1 MVEPSKLMQVQEA
14 LKLLD
19 KGEHLKYT
27 DELGNVLN
35 IRKVDNG
42 FEILDSTGTVLRRT
56 DNLDEVTD
64 AVEALYKGT
73 GKIRVDGNK
82 KIFTNTSGNEI
93 SWVDQNAKD
102 LDAIINSKLNSSKP
116 GDILEGQVAQAVK
129 ETGEL
134 KATGLSLERVNG
146 TKVGDVDI
154 LTDLYIIEV
163 KKSIGAVDTKQLDKL
178 TNPANPDYF
187 NFDGKNIV
195 YYIEDTT
202 IKNPFNEKTLQAL
215 EEAGVTV
222 VNTLDDLKGVISH

>member
-1 MVEPSKLMQVQEA
+1 MVELSKLMQVQEA

-56 DNLDEVTD
+56 DNLDEVAD

-116 GDILEGQVAQAVK
+116 GDILEVK
-129 ETGEL
+129 L
-134 KATGLSLERVNG
+134 H
-146 TKVGDVDI
+146 
-154 LTDLYIIEV
+154 
-163 KKSIGAVDTKQLDKL
+163 KQ
-178 TNPANPDYF
+178 
-187 NFDGKNIV
+187 
-195 YYIEDTT
+195 
-202 IKNPFNEKTLQAL
+202 
-215 EEAGVTV
+215 
-222 VNTLDDLKGVISH
+222 

>member
-1 MVEPSKLMQVQEA
+1 
-14 LKLLD
+14 
-19 KGEHLKYT
+19 
-27 DELGNVLN
+27 
-35 IRKVDNG
+35 
-42 FEILDSTGTVLRRT
+42 
-56 DNLDEVTD
+56 
-64 AVEALYKGT
+64 
-73 GKIRVDGNK
+73 
-82 KIFTNTSGNEI
+82 
-93 SWVDQNAKD
+93 
-102 LDAIINSKLNSSKP
+102 
-116 GDILEGQVAQAVK
+116 
-129 ETGEL
+129 
-134 KATGLSLERVNG
+134 VNG